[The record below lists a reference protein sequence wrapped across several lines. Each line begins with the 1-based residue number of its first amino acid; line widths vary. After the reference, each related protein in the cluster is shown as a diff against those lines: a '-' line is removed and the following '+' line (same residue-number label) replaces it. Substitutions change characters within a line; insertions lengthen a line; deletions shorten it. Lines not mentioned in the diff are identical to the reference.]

1 MLAAALPLVSS
12 LCPPPPSLVSRPCV
26 HFSVERRLTA
36 GTGRAEAGQCDP
48 PLLQRSGEHGGGDG
62 GGHGDDPRDG
72 GHGDDPR
79 DGSQSG
85 HGGHGGGLSGHGGR
99 GGGQSG
105 LYDDHGGGDGYSC

>member
-62 GGHGDDPRDG
+62 GGHGDDPRG
-72 GHGDDPR
+72 GG
-79 DGSQSG
+79 QS
-85 HGGHGGGLSGHGGR
+85 GHGGGLSGHGGR